1 MKKAFSSAHLALWAN
16 RFVALAVLVMLFA
29 LPPLLKWYGT
39 ARQLLTSEKIA
50 IAIGFYCC
58 AVATAVALWNM
69 ERLLQNILR
78 QEVFTAANVRRI
90 RAVQWCCAAVS
101 LICIPVTV
109 FYYPM
114 VFMTVVMGFL
124 CLVVSVV
131 ARVMDAAVTIR
142 EENDLTV

>member
-1 MKKAFSSAHLALWAN
+1 LKKAFSSTHLALWAN

-29 LPPLLKWYGT
+29 LPPLLQWYGNV
-39 ARQLLTSEKIA
+39 RQLLSSEKIA
-50 IAIGFYCC
+50 VAVGFYSCSV
-58 AVATAVALWNM
+58 AVAIALWNM
-69 ERLLQNILR
+69 ERLLRSILR
-78 QEVFTAANVRRI
+78 QEVFTAANVGRI

-101 LICIPVTV
+101 LVCIPVTL

-142 EENDLTV
+142 EENELTI

>member
-1 MKKAFSSAHLALWAN
+1 MKKAFSSARITLWAN
-16 RFVALAVLVMLFA
+16 RTVALAVLVLLFA
-29 LPPLLKWYGT
+29 LPSLLSWYGT
-39 ARQLLTSEKIA
+39 ARQLLPSEKIA
-50 IAIGFYCC
+50 ITVGFYCC
-58 AVATAVALWNM
+58 AVAVAIALWNM
-69 ERLLQNILR
+69 ERLLQSILR
-78 QEVFTAANVRRI
+78 QEVFTAKNVRRI
-90 RAVQWCCAAVS
+90 RAIQWCCAAVS
-101 LICIPVTV
+101 LMCIPVTV

>member
-1 MKKAFSSAHLALWAN
+1 MKKAFSSTHLALWAN

-29 LPPLLKWYGT
+29 LPPLLQWYGT
-39 ARQLLTSEKIA
+39 ARQLLSSEKIA
-50 IAIGFYCC
+50 IAIGFYSCSV
-58 AVATAVALWNM
+58 AVAMALWNM
-69 ERLLQNILR
+69 ELLLRSILR
-78 QEVFTAANVRRI
+78 QQVFTAANVRRI